1 MNDPEINDSQI
12 IGGSAPSAVKTPKK
26 KIIWPYIVC
35 GGVLVAAALSCAIF
49 FANVGKSSHKALE
62 QRPLDPTEY
71 ELIEGIYS
79 AEFVGGD
86 AVTYCSAEI
95 SATGGRRYIVTLYS
109 EYEPLNL
116 KAALMEDGAFRCDTL
131 GIGKISYKPAI
142 ETLFIVFNDTKLDKT
157 CVLSK

>member
-1 MNDPEINDSQI
+1 MNDPEINDPEI
-12 IGGSAPSAVKTPKK
+12 IGGSAPSAGKTPKK
-26 KIIWPYIVC
+26 KIIWPYLVC
-35 GGVLVAAALSCAIF
+35 GGVLVAAAVACIIF
-49 FANVGKSSHKALE
+49 FLSVGKASHKALE

-71 ELIEGIYS
+71 ELIEGMYS

-86 AVTYCSAEI
+86 SVAYSSAEI
-95 SATGGRRYIVTLYS
+95 SSTGGRRYIVTLYS

-116 KAALMEDGAFRCDTL
+116 KAALMEDGTFRCDTL
-131 GIGKISYKPAI
+131 GLGKISYKPAI